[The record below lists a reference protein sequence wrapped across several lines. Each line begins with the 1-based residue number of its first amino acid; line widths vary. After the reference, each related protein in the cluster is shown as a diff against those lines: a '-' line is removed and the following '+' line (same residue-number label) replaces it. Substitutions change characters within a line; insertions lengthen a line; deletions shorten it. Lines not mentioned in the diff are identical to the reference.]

1 MRGSFFPARR
11 TSPAIILRMQR
22 DSLPVTTVE
31 LRLDAAW
38 IVPVEPRGV
47 YVDHSL
53 LVDGDRIVA
62 LLPATEADRRYVA
75 RSRITLGRHV
85 LIPGLVN
92 AHTHAAMALFR
103 GIADDVPL
111 DVWLE
116 QHIWPREGRFAA
128 PDFVY
133 DGARLAVAEM
143 LKGGIT
149 CCNDM
154 YFFPEATARACLD
167 TGIRAMLGLPVLD
180 FPTPYAA
187 DPDGYLQRGLAVR
200 DAFKHEPML
209 AFSLSPHAPYTVGD
223 PAWEKTIVYAR
234 QLDLPIQTHLAE
246 TADEVRRSRDTHGA
260 TPLARLHRLGA
271 TGPSFIAIHAVHLDA
286 DDIDLL
292 ATHGG
297 HVVHCPASNMKLG
310 CGIAPVAAYVAR
322 GINVALGTDGAAS
335 NNRLDLFGEMRL
347 AALLAKVATGDPAVL
362 PAAEV
367 LHAATLGGARALGL
381 DDRIGSL
388 APGKAADVVA
398 VDLGALET
406 QPCYDPVSQLIHAAG
421 RDAVTDVW
429 VGGRRVVAGRAL
441 AGVDESALVARAR
454 LWHERMQ

>member
-1 MRGSFFPARR
+1 M
-11 TSPAIILRMQR
+11 L
-22 DSLPVTTVE
+22 TVD

-38 IVPVEPRGV
+38 IVPIDPPGV
-47 YVDHSL
+47 LIDHAL
-53 LVDGDRIVA
+53 IIDQQRIVA
-62 LLPATEADRRYVA
+62 VVPTSVADRSYA
-75 RSRITLGRHV
+75 PRSRILLARHV
-85 LIPGLVN
+85 LLPGLVN

-111 DVWLE
+111 NVWLE

-128 PDFVY
+128 ADFVY
-133 DGARLAVAEM
+133 DGARLAAAEM

-154 YFFPEATARACLD
+154 YFFPDATARACLEL
-167 TGIRAMLGLPVLD
+167 GMRAMLGLPVLD

-187 DPDGYLQRGLAVR
+187 DPDGYLQKGLAVR
-200 DAFKHEPML
+200 DAFKHERRL
-209 AFSLSPHAPYTVGD
+209 SFSLSPHAPYTVGD

-246 TADEVRRSRDTHGA
+246 TAEEIRRSRQTHGA

-286 DDIDLL
+286 ADIDLL

-310 CGIAPVAAYVAR
+310 SGIAPIAEYCAR

-347 AALLAKVATGDPAVL
+347 AALLAKVSTGDPAVL
-362 PAAEV
+362 PAFDV

-381 DDRIGSL
+381 DDEIGSL
-388 APGKAADVVA
+388 APGKAADVIA
-398 VDLGALET
+398 VDLGSLEA
-406 QPCYDPVSQLIHAAG
+406 QPCYDPVSHLVHVAG

-429 VGGRRVVAGRAL
+429 AAGQRVVANRAL
-441 AGVDESALVARAR
+441 STADETELVARAR